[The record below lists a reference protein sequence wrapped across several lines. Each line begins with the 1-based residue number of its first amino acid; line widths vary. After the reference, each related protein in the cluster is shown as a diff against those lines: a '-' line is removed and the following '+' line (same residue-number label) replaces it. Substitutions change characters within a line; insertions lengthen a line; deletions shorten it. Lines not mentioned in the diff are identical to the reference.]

1 MKMKTKTKIEEFKID
16 LIDTILMIFLKIKF
30 IKMIPKMRKTMKNLK
45 INLITNS
52 LTMLMLKENFVN
64 GYKNLIQS
72 NLLNTFS
79 ESNYN

>member
-1 MKMKTKTKIEEFKID
+1 MKTKTKIEEFKID